1 MNPLCVKI
9 RIQLFAAAREIAGSD
24 ALELDVPQNATIRD
38 VRDQLVVAVPL
49 LKPLVNSLL
58 WAVNNQYAGD
68 DRAVSASDTI
78 ACFPPVSGG

>member
-1 MNPLCVKI
+1 
-9 RIQLFAAAREIAGSD
+9 
-24 ALELDVPQNATIRD
+24 
-38 VRDQLVVAVPL
+38 

-58 WAVNNQYAGD
+58 WAVNNQYASD